1 MTDEVE
7 YWIYHEKQVA
17 LLCGQ
22 HALNNLVQANVF
34 SPEKLARIAY
44 RLDQLELDVMAQNNE
59 GGRNSQEYLQ
69 RVAEGSGNVDPSGNF
84 SIEVLRAAIQAEY
97 NLDLPNV
104 RQDGALAAVGDV
116 TNCDG
121 FICHKDAHWFA
132 IRMINGRFWNLNSMA
147 DRPTT
152 ISHFNLA
159 TEIAGF
165 QKSGYTVFCVPV
177 GLPPPCTSKAQ
188 RQRGLPEFWWKERD
202 LVAGKTNAITGATD
216 PWRNTGSGMRLDG
229 QSTSTSSSANHN
241 IEGLTEEEM
250 LQMALA
256 ASMDPS
262 ASAAAG
268 TRATQVVESVELTA
282 EPPAGTAGSTRIQ
295 LRMPDGKRVVRR
307 FMETDPVGMIYA
319 FVENESNGNG
329 KSLDMKVGFPP
340 KPLSDVRSKTIAEA
354 GLAGEAVQCRY
365 V

>member
-1 MTDEVE
+1 M
-7 YWIYHEKQVA
+7 
-17 LLCGQ
+17 
-22 HALNNLVQANVF
+22 
-34 SPEKLARIAY
+34 
-44 RLDQLELDVMAQNNE
+44 
-59 GGRNSQEYLQ
+59 
-69 RVAEGSGNVDPSGNF
+69 
-84 SIEVLRAAIQAEY
+84 
-97 NLDLPNV
+97 
-104 RQDGALAAVGDV
+104 
-116 TNCDG
+116 
-121 FICHKDAHWFA
+121 
-132 IRMINGRFWNLNSMA
+132 
-147 DRPTT
+147 
-152 ISHFNLA
+152 
-159 TEIAGF
+159 
-165 QKSGYTVFCVPV
+165 

-188 RQRGLPEFWWKERD
+188 RQRGLPEFWWKESD

-229 QSTSTSSSANHN
+229 QPTSTSSSANHN

-262 ASAAAG
+262 ASAAA
-268 TRATQVVESVELTA
+268 TTATPVVEPVELTE
-282 EPPAGTAGSTRIQ
+282 EPPAGTAGSTKIQ
-295 LRMPDGKRVVRR
+295 FRMPDGKRVVRR

-329 KSLDMKVGFPP
+329 RSLDMKVGGIPP

>member
-1 MTDEVE
+1 M
-7 YWIYHEKQVA
+7 
-17 LLCGQ
+17 
-22 HALNNLVQANVF
+22 
-34 SPEKLARIAY
+34 
-44 RLDQLELDVMAQNNE
+44 
-59 GGRNSQEYLQ
+59 
-69 RVAEGSGNVDPSGNF
+69 
-84 SIEVLRAAIQAEY
+84 
-97 NLDLPNV
+97 
-104 RQDGALAAVGDV
+104 
-116 TNCDG
+116 
-121 FICHKDAHWFA
+121 
-132 IRMINGRFWNLNSMA
+132 
-147 DRPTT
+147 
-152 ISHFNLA
+152 
-159 TEIAGF
+159 
-165 QKSGYTVFCVPV
+165 
-177 GLPPPCTSKAQ
+177 
-188 RQRGLPEFWWKERD
+188 
-202 LVAGKTNAITGATD
+202 VAGKTNAITGATD

-229 QSTSTSSSANHN
+229 KPTSPSSSTNHN

-256 ASMDPS
+256 ASMDPT
-262 ASAAAG
+262 ASAGA
-268 TRATQVVESVELTA
+268 TTATQVVESVELTD